1 MVFQFSMHVPFST
14 VMVWVFFF
22 LKLVLDSILIF
33 LPFCFPFSMG
43 YMILSPPKRGSI
55 FFLYK
60 EKTNSE
66 NYKRKLM

>member
-1 MVFQFSMHVPFST
+1 MEGSQLLAVSGAV
-14 VMVWVFFF
+14 VVVG
-22 LKLVLDSILIF
+22 LVEECIF